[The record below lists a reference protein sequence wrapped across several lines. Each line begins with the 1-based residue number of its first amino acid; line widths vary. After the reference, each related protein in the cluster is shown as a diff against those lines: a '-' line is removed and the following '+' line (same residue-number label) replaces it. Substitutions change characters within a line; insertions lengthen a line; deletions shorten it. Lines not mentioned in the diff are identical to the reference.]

1 MGKTRRGRWG
11 MTFTCRRWATERT
24 NPTLRSDQGT
34 SGQQASAPKHIH
46 PTHSKWWC
54 IFMFVRSL
62 FDPCRIWKL
71 FSRHENWWHGFLTF
85 ARGNTHILPDW
96 GLRWTPGNKARK
108 LPWKIAGALGNPTLT
123 QRDIFRQGS
132 RRAHLPRRECSYGS
146 FRGNP
151 GFGCVKVSHDVS
163 CFHYITTCPTT
174 SPSPLCTHLF
184 AHTFVCTYYI
194 ILMILFVYYCCFID
208 INIYIHIHMERDI
221 HTHSFQFP
229 GCLAPN
235 IQTCHTFHRPSP
247 TTAAAPSPNTTLNGL
262 RWIRW
267 SPTGPTWYCNNS
279 RYNMTGGTT
288 FKENT
293 YIYICVCVHM

>member
-1 MGKTRRGRWG
+1 
-11 MTFTCRRWATERT
+11 
-24 NPTLRSDQGT
+24 
-34 SGQQASAPKHIH
+34 
-46 PTHSKWWC
+46 
-54 IFMFVRSL
+54 MFVRSL

-151 GFGCVKVSHDVS
+151 GFGRVKVSHDVS

-208 INIYIHIHMERDI
+208 INIYIYTYTDGERY
-221 HTHSFQFP
+221 T
-229 GCLAPN
+229 
-235 IQTCHTFHRPSP
+235 HTFVSVSWLPSTEHP
-247 TTAAAPSPNTTLNGL
+247 DLSYFSQAFTHDSSGTISEHDAQRAPLDPMKSHG
-262 RWIRW
+262 
-267 SPTGPTWYCNNS
+267 S
-279 RYNMTGGTT
+279 
-288 FKENT
+288 
-293 YIYICVCVHM
+293 HMIL